1 MKLEYD
7 KVENKKSV
15 LAQYLERK
23 EKYGLKIDDIV
34 AIMGDLLIAGVDTVA
49 KKLFYNVYF

>member
-1 MKLEYD
+1 MNLEHE

-34 AIMGDLLIAGVDTVA
+34 AIMGDLLIAGVDTV
-49 KKLFYNVYF
+49 N